1 MKTYSAKF
9 FIFAV
14 LCLASI
20 SATSSPL
27 AETMNK
33 QGLSKQ
39 DVQQRIR
46 RAEELG
52 LYDMAYYLRREMAEM
67 EGTSSPMKSEE
78 REKLREK
85 VNSEWS
91 KFNSQQDEG
100 TSNSKSGSIFSA
112 QCPEDEQ
119 LKNLRRSVSS
129 YAKDIDELEDEKRR
143 LDKEL
148 ERFDKAFAKADAA
161 QSDPFTRFIGM
172 ASRQGKEGISA
183 AGTESLSQ
191 DANTKSERDKYQK
204 ERFALQNQTLRSKV
218 LINEQIRSYQR
229 DLDNSEF
236 QIKTIMSE
244 RRELGC

>member
-1 MKTYSAKF
+1 MYLGKF
-9 FIFAV
+9 LIFAA
-14 LCLASI
+14 LCLASTA
-20 SATSSPL
+20 SV
-27 AETMNK
+27 AEPSGCSYNDLVETYK
-33 QGLSKQ
+33 R
-39 DVQQRIR
+39 DPAAF
-46 RAEELG
+46 RALVT
-52 LYDMAYYLRREMAEM
+52 AC
-67 EGTSSPMKSEE
+67 EGA
-78 REKLREK
+78 
-85 VNSEWS
+85 
-91 KFNSQQDEG
+91 DEG
-100 TSNSKSGSIFSA
+100 TSKSKSGSISSA

-119 LKNLRRSVSS
+119 LKNLRRSASS

-191 DANTKSERDKYQK
+191 DANIRSERDNYQK
-204 ERFALQNQTLRSKV
+204 ERFALQNQILQSKM

-244 RRELGC
+244 RREQGC